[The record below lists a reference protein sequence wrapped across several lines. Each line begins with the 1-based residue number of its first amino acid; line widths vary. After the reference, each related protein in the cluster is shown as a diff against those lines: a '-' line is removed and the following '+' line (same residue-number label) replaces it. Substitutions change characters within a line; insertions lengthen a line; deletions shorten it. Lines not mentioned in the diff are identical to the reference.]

1 MLARTLFN
9 PWRVSAHLSPVPS
22 QAPIPLTPLKLRS
35 PSLALAGF
43 NPALLPQSVPC
54 SPFIYCPSP
63 EVLSSYTFML
73 CNGNAKRGLIHQ
85 SHGFNELRA
94 HHSRSSYWP
103 ERARFQ
109 NGKLRGS
116 SRPYHAYYVL
126 HKSDSRNGLNCSS
139 FPVRETDE
147 GTKS

>member
-1 MLARTLFN
+1 ILARTLFN
-9 PWRVSAHLSPVPS
+9 PCRVSAHLSPVPS

-54 SPFIYCPSP
+54 SPFIYRPSP

-94 HHSRSSYWP
+94 HHSRSSYW
-103 ERARFQ
+103 RAEGAFRK
-109 NGKLRGS
+109 GKMTGS
-116 SRPYHAYYVL
+116 NRPHL
-126 HKSDSRNGLNCSS
+126 SS
-139 FPVRETDE
+139 FL
-147 GTKS
+147 S